1 MEQSS
6 KILKNAV
13 AAAKETLQSLVDLD
27 SQVAKAADLIEQCL
41 RAGNKL
47 LVCGNG
53 GSAADASHFA
63 TEFVVRFMTDR
74 PAYPAIC
81 LAGDGGLLTAAG
93 NDYGFDEIF
102 ARQVAAF
109 GVPGD
114 LLICLTTS
122 GKSRNIE
129 RALQEAKA
137 RKLKTITFLGRDG
150 GSTIGMADV
159 DLLVRGDLTA
169 RIQEA
174 HQLLLHVLCETIEV
188 RPIGKKKASKRTK
201 DPKVQIEHPRS
212 PELSRVL
219 WPKRFPAIL
228 AFLATARVRDPVA
241 DARLP
246 LNFRFRIWKS
256 CRVSDR
262 SRCKHHP
269 FPLNGQNAFGDNME
283 FRPGSAA
290 RFNASHQGSS
300 GPAPCISMKRNAAPM
315 LVQTTIRSLQA

>member
-1 MEQSS
+1 MGESS
-6 KILKNAV
+6 EILKTAIGG
-13 AAAKETLQSLVDLD
+13 AKETLQSLLGLD
-27 SQVAKAADLIEQCL
+27 SQVGKAADIIEQCL

-63 TEFVVRFMTDR
+63 TEFVVRFMKDR

-109 GVPGD
+109 GLPGD

-122 GKSRNIE
+122 GKSRNVE

-137 RKLKTITFLGRDG
+137 RRLKTIAFLGRDG

-174 HQLLLHVLCETIEV
+174 HQLLLHVLCETVEV
-188 RPIGKKKASKRTK
+188 RLIGKKKN
-201 DPKVQIEHPRS
+201 Q
-212 PELSRVL
+212 
-219 WPKRFPAIL
+219 
-228 AFLATARVRDPVA
+228 
-241 DARLP
+241 
-246 LNFRFRIWKS
+246 
-256 CRVSDR
+256 
-262 SRCKHHP
+262 
-269 FPLNGQNAFGDNME
+269 
-283 FRPGSAA
+283 
-290 RFNASHQGSS
+290 
-300 GPAPCISMKRNAAPM
+300 
-315 LVQTTIRSLQA
+315 